1 MPGMPY
7 YVHQAETPHTPNQ
20 MNFWTADRC
29 KTLSTEILLD
39 NLNDFLKQA
48 QNTKNAATRGRNL
61 EVASMI
67 NAEVASRA

>member
-1 MPGMPY
+1 
-7 YVHQAETPHTPNQ
+7 